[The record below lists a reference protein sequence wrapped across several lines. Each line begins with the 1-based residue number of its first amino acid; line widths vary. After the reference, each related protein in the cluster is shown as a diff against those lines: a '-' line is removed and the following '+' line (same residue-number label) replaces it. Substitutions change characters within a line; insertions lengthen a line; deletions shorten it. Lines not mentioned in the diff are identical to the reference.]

1 MPVEKVIVSTGQLAL
16 CFPAPEETVGE
27 VLQQMIGKPLHLVIT
42 DNSSSMLSYR
52 KSAESVTLRMHRM
65 FLTAEIPVLEEIAAF
80 VKNRRAETPLMRAF
94 IRSGDHLIKP
104 KNCRNVAIS
113 TEGRYHN
120 LAELF
125 SEINE
130 RYFNGRIASSI
141 TWSSREPRYGARKR
155 NLGSYDYRRDM
166 IRISRYLDR
175 RAVPRYFV
183 AYVVYH
189 EMLHADLGVRKKNG
203 RSVVHCREF
212 RTREKLYHDFERAVA
227 WERSGL

>member
-1 MPVEKVIVSTGQLAL
+1 MKSNGNSQLQL
-16 CFPAPEETVGE
+16 VFPEPEHEIAGI
-27 VLQQMIGKPLHLVIT
+27 LQRLIGKRINLIIT

-52 KSAESVTLRMHRM
+52 KDADQVTLRMHRM
-65 FLTAEIPVLEEIAAF
+65 FLGADSPVLEEIAAF

-94 IRSGDHLIKP
+94 IRSGNHLISP
-104 KNCRNVAIS
+104 KTDRSVMLV
-113 TEGRYHN
+113 TEGQYHN

-130 RYFNGRIASSI
+130 RYFDGRIVSAI
-141 TWSSREPRYGARKR
+141 TWSSREPRYGVRKR
-155 NLGSYDYRRDM
+155 NLGCYDNRRDL

-175 RAVPRYFV
+175 KAVPRYFV

-203 RSVVHCREF
+203 RSVVHCSDF
-212 RTREKLYHDFERAVA
+212 RTREKLYHDYERAVA
-227 WERSGL
+227 WERGGR